1 MELNG
6 GGAENLLVHEGLG
19 FDPFTDSAEVILDHI
34 CDLEPGLFVQSVL
47 EMLDPASLNPR
58 DAIRYLQVHERIA
71 SWWASRQSVALIAAA
86 GRVPS
91 ADEFILLDRLS
102 DTERMVRIS
111 EMARDDIA
119 AALRWGPMSTQSRI
133 DQARLLAGPLTATH
147 EALSLGEIT
156 PVHVRILTEAAQRL
170 STWDVLE
177 QVTHDANRTGVDSD
191 ASDSGASDAGAKA
204 AQDQVAVMLAQL
216 AFDADCVALQNRVL
230 PNARRQGFSR
240 TKAAASRAIESI
252 DSAGQARRRAAARRN
267 RDVYLTPDVD
277 GLTTLI
283 ARLDT
288 VTANALMSAINAGIT
303 NPAIIGSC
311 GTTVGERR
319 SEVLAALIFGV
330 HATDSGQVPNSAA
343 AAAAAA
349 AAAGAGC
356 AGSCT
361 TPIAVN
367 ITIDLTVPITELDTH
382 LHSQLGNDSGT
393 GSGSGSG
400 LGSGL
405 GTGVST
411 GAGRG
416 ANSIGCDFR
425 QLLAD
430 PAVKVFA
437 RPVAVN
443 ESGHVLDIGRR
454 RYQITGALRR
464 MIITRDGTC
473 RFPGCNATAIRCQI
487 DHVIPWDDGG
497 TSDVGNLGALC
508 TRHHQ
513 LKTHGG
519 WELTNSKP
527 DGSCTWRSPQ
537 GFTHHHYPEAIAEP
551 QSASRKKLNQSM
563 KHELREATDP
573 PDLPF

>member
-1 MELNG
+1 MELE
-6 GGAENLLVHEGLG
+6 GARAEDLLVHEGLG
-19 FDPFTDSAEVILDHI
+19 FDPFTDSAEVILDHV

-47 EMLDPASLNPR
+47 EMLDPASLSPR
-58 DAIRYLQVHERIA
+58 DAVRYLQVHERIA
-71 SWWASRQSVALIAAA
+71 SWWASRQCVALIAAA
-86 GRVPS
+86 GRVPV
-91 ADEFILLDRLS
+91 AEEFILLDRLS
-102 DTERMVRIS
+102 DTERTVRIS

-133 DQARLLAGPLTATH
+133 DQARLLSGPLAATH
-147 EALSLGEIT
+147 EALTLGEIT

-170 STWDVLE
+170 STWDALE
-177 QVTHDANRTGVDSD
+177 QVTHDANRTGTDSD
-191 ASDSGASDAGAKA
+191 TNSDTAR
-204 AQDQVAVMLAQL
+204 AQLAVVLAQL
-216 AFDADCVALQNRVL
+216 AFDADCVALQHRAL
-230 PNARRQGFSR
+230 PIARRQGFSR
-240 TKAAASRAIESI
+240 TKAAANRAIESI
-252 DSAGQARRRAAARRN
+252 DAAGQVRRRAAARRH

-288 VTANALMSAINAGIT
+288 FTANAIMGAINAGIT
-303 NPAIIGSC
+303 NPAIIGAC

-319 SEVLAALIFGV
+319 SEVLAALVFGV
-330 HATDSGQVPNSAA
+330 HANLPTNRS
-343 AAAAAA
+343 A

-367 ITIDLTVPITELDTH
+367 ITVDLTVPISELDTH
-382 LHSQLGNDSGT
+382 LHSQYGA
-393 GSGSGSG
+393 GS
-400 LGSGL
+400 

-411 GAGRG
+411 GSVRG
-416 ANSIGCDFR
+416 ADSIGCDFR

-430 PAVKVFA
+430 PAVRVFA

-473 RFPGCNATAIRCQI
+473 RFPGCNAAATRCQI
-487 DHVIPWDDGG
+487 DHVIPWDEGG

-519 WELTNSKP
+519 WELTNSTP

-537 GFTHHHYPEAIAEP
+537 GFNYHHYPEPITEP
-551 QSASRKKLNQSM
+551 QSSSRKNLNRSM
-563 KHELREATDP
+563 KDKLRESSDP
-573 PDLPF
+573 PDLPAF

>member
-1 MELNG
+1 MEFEG
-6 GGAENLLVHEGLG
+6 DRAENLLVHEGLG
-19 FDPFTDSAEVILDHI
+19 FDPFTDSAEVILDHV

-47 EMLDPASLNPR
+47 EMLDPASLSPR
-58 DAIRYLQVHERIA
+58 DALRYLQVHERIA
-71 SWWASRQSVALIAAA
+71 SWWASRQCVALIAAA
-86 GRVPS
+86 GRVPV
-91 ADEFILLDRLS
+91 AEEFILLDRLS
-102 DTERMVRIS
+102 DTERTVRIS

-133 DQARLLAGPLTATH
+133 DQARLLAGPLTATR
-147 EALSLGEIT
+147 EALTLGEIT
-156 PVHVRILTEAAQRL
+156 PVHVRILTDAAQRL
-170 STWDVLE
+170 STWDALE
-177 QVTHDANRTGVDSD
+177 QVTHDANRTDT
-191 ASDSGASDAGAKA
+191 KA
-204 AQDQVAVMLAQL
+204 DPEQLQLAVVLAQV
-216 AFDADCVALQNRVL
+216 AFDADCVALQHRIL
-230 PNARRQGFSR
+230 PVARRQGFSR
-240 TKAAASRAIESI
+240 TKAGANRAVESI
-252 DSAGQARRRAAARRN
+252 DAAGQARRRTAARRH

-288 VTANALMSAINAGIT
+288 FTANALMGAINAGIT

-319 SEVLAALIFGV
+319 SEALAALVFGV
-330 HATDSGQVPNSAA
+330 HANVHTNKGAP
-343 AAAAAA
+343 
-349 AAAGAGC
+349 AAGVGC
-356 AGSCT
+356 TGNCT

-367 ITIDLTVPITELDTH
+367 VTVDLTVPISELDTH
-382 LHSQLGNDSGT
+382 LNSQYGTGTGTGIGVGTGT
-393 GSGSGSG
+393 GSGRSADS
-400 LGSGL
+400 
-405 GTGVST
+405 V
-411 GAGRG
+411 
-416 ANSIGCDFR
+416 GCDFR

-430 PAVKVFA
+430 PAVRVFA

-473 RFPGCNATAIRCQI
+473 RFPGCNAAATRCQI
-487 DHVIPWDDGG
+487 DHVIPWDEGG

-537 GFTHHHYPEAIAEP
+537 GFNYHHYPEPITEP
-551 QSASRKKLNQSM
+551 QSPSRKKLNRSM
-563 KHELREATDP
+563 KHKSREASDP
-573 PDLPF
+573 PDLPAF

>member
-1 MELNG
+1 MKLEG
-6 GGAENLLVHEGLG
+6 DRAENLLVHEGLG
-19 FDPFTDSAEVILDHI
+19 FDPFTDSAEVILDHV

-47 EMLDPASLNPR
+47 EMLDPASLSPR
-58 DAIRYLQVHERIA
+58 DAIRYLQVHERIT
-71 SWWASRQSVALIAAA
+71 SWWASRQCVALIAAA
-86 GRVPS
+86 GRVPV
-91 ADEFILLDRLS
+91 AEEFILLDRLS
-102 DTERMVRIS
+102 DSERTVRIS

-147 EALSLGEIT
+147 EALTLGEIT
-156 PVHVRILTEAAQRL
+156 PVHVRILSEAAQRL
-170 STWDVLE
+170 STCDELE
-177 QVTHDANRTGVDSD
+177 QVTHDATGTTSD
-191 ASDSGASDAGAKA
+191 QLAIA
-204 AQDQVAVMLAQL
+204 LAQF

-230 PNARRQGFSR
+230 PVARRQGFSR
-240 TKAAASRAIESI
+240 TKAAASRAIENI
-252 DSAGQARRRAAARRN
+252 DEAGQARRRAAARRH

-288 VTANALMSAINAGIT
+288 FTANAIMGAINAGIT

-319 SEVLAALIFGV
+319 SEALAALVFGV
-330 HATDSGQVPNSAA
+330 QAEKDVP
-343 AAAAAA
+343 
-349 AAAGAGC
+349 AAGAGC

-361 TPIAVN
+361 TPMAVN
-367 ITIDLTVPITELDTH
+367 VTVDLTVPISELDAH
-382 LHSQLGNDSGT
+382 LHSQYGTGTGTGAGAGAGEGLGT
-393 GSGSGSG
+393 GSG
-400 LGSGL
+400 
-405 GTGVST
+405 
-411 GAGRG
+411 RG
-416 ANSIGCDFR
+416 ADSIDCDFR

-430 PAVKVFA
+430 PAVRVFA

-443 ESGHVLDIGRR
+443 ESGHVLDIGRK

-473 RFPGCNATAIRCQI
+473 RFPGCNAAATRCQI
-487 DHVIPWDDGG
+487 DHVIPWDEGG

-508 TRHHQ
+508 VRHHQ

-519 WELTNSKP
+519 WELTNSRP

-537 GFTHHHYPEAIAEP
+537 GFTYHHYPEPITEP
-551 QSASRKKLNQSM
+551 QSSSRKKHNRSM
-563 KHELREATDP
+563 KHKSSEATDP
-573 PDLPF
+573 PDLPAF

>member
-1 MELNG
+1 MEFEG
-6 GGAENLLVHEGLG
+6 DRAEDLLVHEGLG
-19 FDPFTDSAEVILDHI
+19 FDPFTDSAEVILDHV

-58 DAIRYLQVHERIA
+58 DALRYLQVHERIA
-71 SWWASRQSVALIAAA
+71 SWWASRQCVALIAAA
-86 GRVPS
+86 GREPVEE
-91 ADEFILLDRLS
+91 EFILLDRLS
-102 DTERMVRIS
+102 DTERTVRIS

-133 DQARLLAGPLTATH
+133 DQARLLAGPLTATR
-147 EALSLGEIT
+147 EALTLGEIT
-156 PVHVRILTEAAQRL
+156 PVHVRILSEAAQRL
-170 STWDVLE
+170 STWDALE
-177 QVTHDANRTGVDSD
+177 QVTHDANRTGTD
-191 ASDSGASDAGAKA
+191 ADT
-204 AQDQVAVMLAQL
+204 AQLQLAVVLAQV
-216 AFDADCVALQNRVL
+216 AFDADCLALQHRVL
-230 PNARRQGFSR
+230 PVARRQGFSR
-240 TKAAASRAIESI
+240 TKAAANRAIEII
-252 DSAGQARRRAAARRN
+252 DEAGQARRRAAARRH

-283 ARLDT
+283 ARLDSF
-288 VTANALMSAINAGIT
+288 TANAIMGAINAGIT

-319 SEVLAALIFGV
+319 SEALAALVFGV
-330 HATDSGQVPNSAA
+330 YTKKDAP
-343 AAAAAA
+343 
-349 AAAGAGC
+349 AAGARC
-356 AGSCT
+356 TGSCA

-367 ITIDLTVPITELDTH
+367 VTIDLTVPISELDTH
-382 LHSQLGNDSGT
+382 LRSQYGVGTGAVTGSGTGTGTGTGTGVGT
-393 GSGSGSG
+393 GSGR
-400 LGSGL
+400 
-405 GTGVST
+405 GTD
-411 GAGRG
+411 
-416 ANSIGCDFR
+416 SIGCDFR

-430 PAVKVFA
+430 PAVRVFA

-473 RFPGCNATAIRCQI
+473 RFPGCNAAATRCQI
-487 DHVIPWDDGG
+487 DHVIPWDEGG

-519 WELTNSKP
+519 WELTNSTP

-537 GFTHHHYPEAIAEP
+537 GFNYHHYPEPITEP
-551 QSASRKKLNQSM
+551 QSSPRKKTNRPMEHKS
-563 KHELREATDP
+563 REANGP
-573 PDLPF
+573 PDLPAF